1 MNNISIDELEQKI
14 DAGEEVIDCYF
25 DPSTTRVGTPRQMTS
40 RRQNNLVTTNLEI
53 PCPMLHELEA
63 IANELNISREAVI
76 KMMLRRALDEHY
88 LAKSNL
94 KIIHNSIMNYE
105 L

>member
-1 MNNISIDELEQKI
+1 MFIPQNKVGRLLEKKI
-14 DAGEEVIDCYF
+14 EAGEEVIDTYF
-25 DPSTTRVGTPRQMTS
+25 DAKTTRIGTPHQVIS
-40 RRQNNLVTTNLEI
+40 RRIKDIVTINLNL
-53 PCPMLHELEA
+53 PRLMLNELDG

-88 LAKSNL
+88 LATNNL
-94 KIIHNSIMNYE
+94 K